1 MWIPINC
8 QITKL
13 RFACSISKQKGV
25 IKVILT
31 QVDILATNNYTSLHE
46 RLYWKI
52 NGIVGTAEATGCN
65 KRESIF
71 QTITLKNILL
81 FVNVIVIN
89 VNALTYTWLATL
101 TLTWPPI
108 LCWGVYGVSYS
119 CFSRPVYKSF
129 I

>member
-1 MWIPINC
+1 MNC

-71 QTITLKNILL
+71 QTITLKNRLL
-81 FVNVIVIN
+81 LSLS
-89 VNALTYTWLATL
+89 LTLATL
-101 TLTWPPI
+101 TLTCPPI
-108 LCWGVYGVSYS
+108 LC
-119 CFSRPVYKSF
+119 
-129 I
+129 